1 MMPRRLRPAVCRRTM
16 RQLQRYLDGE
26 SDDDTT
32 WRVARHLSRCEYCF
46 GDADTLREIKDA
58 LARLRVAPD
67 GDTLVRL
74 RQLVATLAD
83 PAEG

>member
-1 MMPRRLRPAVCRRTM
+1 MIMGRTRPGVCRRTM
-16 RQLQRYLDGE
+16 RQLQSYLDGE
-26 SDDDTT
+26 SDEVTT
-32 WRVARHLSRCEYCF
+32 WRVARHLARCPDCF

-74 RQLVATLAD
+74 RQLVASLTD
-83 PAEG
+83 PAAG